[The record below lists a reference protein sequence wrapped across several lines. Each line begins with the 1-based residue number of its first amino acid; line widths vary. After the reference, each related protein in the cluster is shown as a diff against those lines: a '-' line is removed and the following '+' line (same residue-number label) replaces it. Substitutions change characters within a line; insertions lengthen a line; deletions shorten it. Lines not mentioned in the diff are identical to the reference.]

1 MVPAAVVTTARQ
13 PRRTPSSARRTAWQP
28 RDLRKSRPP
37 RRESLPLRSRWS
49 GARRL
54 TWHGSVLQLPPSARA
69 PRQRGRRSRLHRY
82 RRSVRPAPSSTRF
95 QCWRSGSH
103 KPALRLTAL
112 IVSLTRCLPASL
124 IIGSFVHGTRLEIRP
139 ARTEGA
145 SRESRL
151 DQTLKLGHETGRGQ
165 KTTRKQDL
173 TPIRVQLP
181 TARLHQR
188 IRFC

>member
-1 MVPAAVVTTARQ
+1 VFTRVVNHWVIR
-13 PRRTPSSARRTAWQP
+13 P
-28 RDLRKSRPP
+28 RDK
-37 RRESLPLRSRWS
+37 
-49 GARRL
+49 
-54 TWHGSVLQLPPSARA
+54 
-69 PRQRGRRSRLHRY
+69 
-82 RRSVRPAPSSTRF
+82 
-95 QCWRSGSH
+95 
-103 KPALRLTAL
+103 ALN
-112 IVSLTRCLPASL
+112 
-124 IIGSFVHGTRLEIRP
+124 RP